1 MKKKKNNIDF
11 ELVKELN
18 LVADNEKTLYDKEGW
33 LAKNYSKKY
42 KKGNFDF
49 KKAQKGVKNLIVT
62 PFARSYQNQWKMKV
76 PQKERDAVAKARLR
90 AILRRMKEG
99 EY

>member
-1 MKKKKNNIDF
+1 MAKKDFDF

-18 LVADNEKTLYDKEGW
+18 LVADNEKSIYDKEGW
-33 LAKNYSKKY
+33 LAKNYARKSKR
-42 KKGNFDF
+42 GVFDF
-49 KKAQKGVKNLIVT
+49 GKAQKGVKNLIVT
-62 PFARSYQNQWKMKV
+62 PFARDYQKQWGAKV
-76 PQKERDAVAKARLR
+76 PAKERDAVAKARLR